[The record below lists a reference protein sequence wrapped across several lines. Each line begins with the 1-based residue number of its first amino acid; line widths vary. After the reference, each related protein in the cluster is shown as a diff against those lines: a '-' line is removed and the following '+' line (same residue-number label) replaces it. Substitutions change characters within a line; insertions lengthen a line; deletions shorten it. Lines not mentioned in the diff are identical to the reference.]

1 MYQRGCSM
9 FNAEIKEKYL
19 EPKPA
24 KHATNLRNLFLM
36 SEPFENQFNKD
47 VAEFSI
53 EEWSACLE
61 DSGFSEPHTI
71 RCRISDM
78 APYADWYC
86 VQQNLSAHHIR
97 EYKVDMFPYA
107 QKLAPTI
114 IKTPEELLQNIA
126 AVYHVETAQPVIPAL
141 CMAWLGVDLDDA
153 IRLPTECVDV
163 KAGKIYSANGSVI
176 APDMPDCIRKLL
188 QEYSTIKTSERT
200 KNQTYPVYA
209 DDLGFFIKRM
219 VDKDSKKVGQPIST
233 KSMRAWIT
241 IFNDK
246 LHEQLPNSKV
256 INYTNVQRSGNF
268 YRLHQMDQAGV
279 DVHAVKNADK
289 VRLCLGKSKRNHKD
303 NMLLYDAYLQ
313 IIGEK

>member
-1 MYQRGCSM
+1 M
-9 FNAEIKEKYL
+9 FNTELKEKYL
-19 EPKPA
+19 A
-24 KHATNLRNLFLM
+24 KFVQGPMHTQVRRLFERT
-36 SEPFENQFNKD
+36 SDIENRLGKD
-47 VAEFSI
+47 IAEFQL
-53 EEWSACLE
+53 EELE
-61 DSGFSEPHTI
+61 GFFTAIDFAEPNYIRTTI
-71 RCRISDM
+71 GDLSS
-78 APYADWYC
+78 YADWYC
-86 VQQNLSAHHIR
+86 AQQNLPDHHIR

-107 QKLAPTI
+107 EKLAPTI
-114 IKTPEELLQNIA
+114 IKTPEELLRSIA

-176 APDMPDCIRKLL
+176 ASDMPECVRKLL
-188 QEYSTIKTSERT
+188 QEYSTVKTSERT

-219 VDKDSKKVGQPIST
+219 VDKDSKKVGQPISG

-246 LHEQLPNSKV
+246 LHEQLPDSKTL
-256 INYTNVQRSGNF
+256 NYTNVQRSGNF
-268 YRLHQMDQAGV
+268 YRLHQLDQAGV
-279 DVHAVKNADK
+279 NVHAVKNADK

-313 IIGEK
+313 IIGEN

>member
-1 MYQRGCSM
+1 M

-19 EPKPA
+19 TECS
-24 KHATNLRNLFLM
+24 NSVVSRVIGLFLA
-36 SEPFENQFNKD
+36 SETIEKSVCHDLACFSVNELQQFFELLGFMEPD
-47 VAEFSI
+47 VVRTRLGLVAS
-53 EEWSACLE
+53 
-61 DSGFSEPHTI
+61 
-71 RCRISDM
+71 
-78 APYADWYC
+78 YADWYC
-86 VQQNLSAHHIR
+86 ILHNLSGHHIR
-97 EYKVDMFPYA
+97 EYKVNMFPYA
-107 QKLAPTI
+107 KYFAPTI

-126 AVYHVETAQPVIPAL
+126 VVYHVETAQSVIPAL

-279 DVHAVKNADK
+279 DVRAVKNADK